1 MIATASGRAAARRA
15 GRLGRGFDAVVIGE
29 PQRVFYDNQYALT
42 FPLFAHF
49 GVPLWVPEIGGPID
63 PDSEAHNLIM
73 SMYAGISK
81 AERRRIQVRVRA
93 AMTAQTE
100 FEGRFLGGR
109 PPYGYR
115 PADAGPHPNPHQ
127 AATGVRL
134 HRLALDPPAAA
145 VVKRIFMLRLDGL
158 GAGRIAATLNAQGV
172 PCPSAHDRA
181 RNAHRSG
188 EMWTDGTVLSILRNP
203 RYTGYQCGTSNVRPR
218 C

>member
-1 MIATASGRAAARRA
+1 MTLNRTLSSTETMRSRA
-15 GRLGRGFDAVVIGE
+15 V
-29 PQRVFYDNQYALT
+29 LT

-115 PADAGPHPNPHQ
+115 LADAGPHPNPHQ
-127 AATGVRL
+127 AAAGARL

-158 GAGRIAATLNAQGV
+158 GAGRIAATLNAEGV

-181 RNAHRSG
+181 RNPHRSG

-203 RYTGYQCGTSNVRPR
+203 RYTGYQCGTSNARPR